1 MLIRFCLLFAAALIA
16 SAAAAQQP
24 APKPLS
30 TKQQEPPSGKI
41 GYVNP
46 ERVMQLSRS
55 TRKSKQDL
63 DDKYQRLVK
72 EIDAGPQDQ
81 LERRRIALDEDIGMQ
96 REDALKLFFEKTNRI
111 IRHIAME
118 ENFDIVFL
126 EAVYAS
132 ALIDLTERVIKEF
145 DAGK

>member
-1 MLIRFCLLFAAALIA
+1 MKLFSLGLMIAAAVMA
-16 SAAAAQQP
+16 TTAAAQQP
-24 APKPLS
+24 AAKP
-30 TKQQEPPSGKI
+30 PPGPASGKV

-46 ERVMQLSRS
+46 ERVMLLSRS

-72 EIDAGPQDQ
+72 EIDAGPKDQ
-81 LERRRIALDEDIGMQ
+81 IERRRIALDEDIGVQ

-132 ALIDLTERVIKEF
+132 ALVDLTERVIKEF
-145 DAGK
+145 DAGM